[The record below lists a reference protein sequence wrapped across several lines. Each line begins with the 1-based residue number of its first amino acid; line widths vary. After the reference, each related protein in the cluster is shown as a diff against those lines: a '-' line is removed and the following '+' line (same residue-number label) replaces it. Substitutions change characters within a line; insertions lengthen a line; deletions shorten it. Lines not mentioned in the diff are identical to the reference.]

1 MAEADEDV
9 PSADKAFAKV
19 ANETRFEIV
28 QALWDATQEGEAP
41 VSFSSLRERT
51 GIRDS
56 GQFNY
61 HLGELVP
68 RFVRDVDA
76 GYALTYAG
84 TQVVGAAVSGVYTES
99 MDIEIDAMPVGE
111 CSICEGTLEA
121 RYADGRM
128 EVYCVDCGISVTEG
142 MGAPP
147 VLAVGRDREALPDVF
162 NRHTITTLQTTARGF
177 CQICSGAL
185 EFEIRKPDTAPVG
198 DDTPEESPTE
208 TEFYGVRAECQA
220 CGRASHSVLGAML
233 IDHPAVTSFLYDAGI
248 DIRETYI
255 WELEWLFE
263 PHATQVQADPLR
275 LEVTVSVDDNHLV
288 LTIEE
293 DLSVLEHRRE

>member
-1 MAEADEDV
+1 MAEADDEP
-9 PSADKAFAKV
+9 PSADEAFAKV
-19 ANETRFEIV
+19 ANETRFKIV
-28 QALWDATQEGEAP
+28 QALWDATQAGEAP

-68 RFVRDVDA
+68 RFVRDVDE
-76 GYALTYAG
+76 GYELTYAG
-84 TQVVGAAVSGVYTES
+84 TQVVGAAVSGVYTEA

-111 CSICEGTLEA
+111 CAICEGTLQA
-121 RYADGRM
+121 KYVDGRM
-128 EVYCVDCGISVTEG
+128 EVYCGDCGISVTEG

-162 NRHTITTLQTTARGF
+162 NRHLITTLQTTARGF
-177 CQICSGAL
+177 CQVCSGPL
-185 EFEIRKPDTAPVG
+185 DFEIKQPERAPVG
-198 DDTPEESPTE
+198 DDTAGEAPTE

-220 CGRASHSVLGAML
+220 CGRASQSVLGAL
-233 IDHPAVTSFLYDAGI
+233 LLDHPAVTSFLFDAGI

-255 WELEWLFE
+255 WEIEWLFE
-263 PHATQVQADPLR
+263 PHAERIQSEPLR
-275 LEVTVSVDDNHLV
+275 LEVTAEVDGERLV
-288 LTIEE
+288 LTVDEE
-293 DLSVLEHRRE
+293 LTVLETRRE